1 LKIESVKLKF
11 KVKKMVYD
19 DSIQFK
25 GSVIDG
31 KVNISEKSSIWFNA
45 VLRGDIEP
53 INIGKCSNIQD
64 NCVLHSSKGY
74 PLNIGNLVSVGHA
87 AVLHGCK
94 IEDNC
99 LIGMNATVLNGAII
113 RKNSIVGAG
122 AVVTEGREF
131 PENSLIIGMPAKN
144 VRTLNNVEIESI
156 TDNANRYVKMAE
168 EKVIK

>member
-1 LKIESVKLKF
+1 
-11 KVKKMVYD
+11 MVYD
-19 DSIQFK
+19 DFIQFK

-31 KVNISEKSSIWFNA
+31 EVNISEKSSIWFNA

-53 INIGKCSNIQD
+53 INIGKYSNIQD

-99 LIGMNATVLNGAII
+99 LIGMNATVLNGAVI

-131 PENSLIIGMPAKN
+131 PENSLIIGVPAKS
-144 VRTLNNVEIESI
+144 VKTLNNDEIESI

>member
-1 LKIESVKLKF
+1 
-11 KVKKMVYD
+11 MVYAD
-19 DSIQFK
+19 FIQFK

-31 KVNISEKSSIWFNA
+31 EVNISEKSSIWFNA

-74 PLNIGNLVSVGHA
+74 PLTIGNLVSVGHA

-156 TDNANRYVKMAE
+156 TDNANRYVKIAE

>member
-1 LKIESVKLKF
+1 
-11 KVKKMVYD
+11 MVYD
-19 DSIQFK
+19 DFIQFK

-31 KVNISEKSSIWFNA
+31 EVNISEKSSIWFNA

-99 LIGMNATVLNGAII
+99 LIGINATVLNGAVI

-131 PENSLIIGMPAKN
+131 PENSLIIGVPAKS
-144 VRTLNNVEIESI
+144 VKTLNNDEIESI

>member
-1 LKIESVKLKF
+1 
-11 KVKKMVYD
+11 MVYD
-19 DSIQFK
+19 DFIQFK

-31 KVNISEKSSIWFNA
+31 EVTISEKSSIWFNA

-53 INIGKCSNIQD
+53 IKIGKCSNIQD

-74 PLNIGNLVSVGHA
+74 PLNIGNFVSVGHA

-99 LIGMNATVLNGAII
+99 LIGMNATVLNGVII
-113 RKNSIVGAG
+113 GKNSIVGAG

-131 PENSLIIGMPAKN
+131 PENSLIIGVPAKN
-144 VRTLNNVEIESI
+144 VRTLNNVEIEGI